1 MLPGFHIY
9 PFSILPR
16 LLARSSRF
24 FRFSSLSLL
33 VASRTLHP
41 VHKLVTRAHIY
52 DSCAYD
58 IGPGPAKQ
66 AATRSVLQLELY
78 DVNAIFES
86 PFHLCPFVPE
96 RNFRI
101 LPQEVYPWAEN
112 RPTMCRPTR
121 VASSRTSSAH
131 SDSYAPSENRWTGT
145 GKAREARLEMFKNK
159 VWILLIPESEAG
171 ACVRV

>member
-1 MLPGFHIY
+1 MLLGFHIY
-9 PFSILPR
+9 PFFHTSTTPCP
-16 LLARSSRF
+16 SSRF
-24 FRFSSLSLL
+24 FRFSSLSLW
-33 VASRTLHP
+33 VASRTLYP

-52 DSCAYD
+52 DSFAYE
-58 IGPGPAKQ
+58 IGPRPAKQ
-66 AATRSVLQLELY
+66 AATRPVLQHELY

-96 RNFRI
+96 CNFRI

-131 SDSYAPSENRWTGT
+131 SDGYAPSENRWTGA